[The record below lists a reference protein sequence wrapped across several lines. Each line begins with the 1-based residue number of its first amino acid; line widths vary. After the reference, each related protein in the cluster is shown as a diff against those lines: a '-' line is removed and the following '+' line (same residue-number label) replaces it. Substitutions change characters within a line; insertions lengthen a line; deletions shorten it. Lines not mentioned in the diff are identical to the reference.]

1 MIKGRYLSVPFY
13 GGLGRGKEEE
23 EEESG
28 SPYNIIEYK

>member
-23 EEESG
+23 EESG